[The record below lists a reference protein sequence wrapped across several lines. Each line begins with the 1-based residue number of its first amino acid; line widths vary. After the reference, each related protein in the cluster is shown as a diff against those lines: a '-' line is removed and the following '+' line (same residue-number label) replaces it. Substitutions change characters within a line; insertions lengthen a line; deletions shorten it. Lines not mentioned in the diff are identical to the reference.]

1 MMDGFSAAA
10 LLTCFC
16 VTYIIM
22 CFVKIFKEKS
32 KLPPGPT
39 PLPFIGNLLQIDTN
53 NIVKSLNKLQDKY
66 GPVFT
71 LYFGPNP
78 GVVLC
83 GYKAIKEALIDQAD
97 EFGDRGDYPVFT
109 RYFNNHDLGLSNGE
123 HWKTLRRFALTTLR
137 NFGMGKR
144 SIEERLQEET
154 SFLIDEL
161 NKTKGSP
168 ADLTM
173 FFASTVANVIASIVY
188 GSRFDYKDDRLKKI
202 TDSIYNNFCIMSSM
216 WGTLY
221 NMYPGL
227 LDSLPGPHHQMRRNF
242 EDITVISRES
252 IKYHKKTLDPNCPRD
267 YIDCFLIRIQ
277 QEEGKDNPDPAFYE
291 ESLVMSI
298 HNLLFGGTETVSTT
312 LRYGT
317 LVLMKYPEI
326 ADRMRE
332 EIDQVVGRDRSPCME
347 DRNKMPYTDATIHE
361 IMRFCD
367 VIPLSLPRCT
377 SRDTLYKGY
386 KLPKGTYITPFL
398 TSVHRDP
405 THFEDPFNFNP
416 EHFLDASGNFKKE
429 DALMPFAAGK
439 RICLGE
445 NLARME
451 LFIFFTSL
459 LQNFTFKPLI
469 AKEEITLE
477 PTGSGLGSVPM
488 EYKCRIIPR

>member
-1 MMDGFSAAA
+1 MRVLGTLVLLA
-10 LLTCFC
+10 LFC
-16 VTYIIM
+16 VIYIIV
-22 CFVKIFKEKS
+22 CYVKIYKQKS
-32 KLPPGPT
+32 QLPPGPI
-39 PLPFIGNLLQIDTN
+39 PLPFIGNLLQIDTH
-53 NIVKSLNKLQDKY
+53 NIVTSLNKLKRKY
-66 GPVFT
+66 GSVFT

-78 GVVLC
+78 GLVIC
-83 GYKAIKEALIDQAD
+83 GYDAIKEALIDQGEA
-97 EFGDRGDYPVFT
+97 FADRGDYPVFLH
-109 RYFNNHDLGLSNGE
+109 YFNIAFSNGE
-123 HWKTLRRFALTTLR
+123 HWKDLRRFALTTLR

-144 SIEERLQEET
+144 SIEERIQEEA
-154 SFLIDEL
+154 SFLITEL
-161 NKTKGSP
+161 TTTKGSP

-173 FFASTVANVIASIVY
+173 YFASTVANVIASIVY

-277 QEEGKDNPDPAFYE
+277 QVIEHISPDI
-291 ESLVMSI
+291 ESLIMSI
-298 HNLLFGGTETVSTT
+298 HNLMFGGTETVSTT

-332 EIDQVVGRDRSPCME
+332 EIDEVVGRDRSPCME

-377 SRDTLYKGY
+377 SRETFYKGY

-405 THFEDPFNFNP
+405 TRYEEPFKFNP
-416 EHFLDASGNFKKE
+416 QNFLDASGSFKKE

-445 NLARME
+445 TLARME

-469 AKEEITLE
+469 AKEDIKLE
-477 PTGSGLGSVPM
+477 PTGSGLGNVPM